1 MFYKGTCRGQSVLI
15 PPPHFCL
22 YGAGT
27 KLAQGFYE
35 KITLLL
41 RVDVVIGK
49 NRKKSIFLKKKIN
62 FFVKGIGLLKILST
76 FAIPKETRGNGEVA
90 EWSIAAVLKTVEPRG
105 SGGSNPSLSAN
116 KKPEDESLPV
126 FCYMHILTQVS
137 YNSISIYHLFN
148 LVLSG

>member
-1 MFYKGTCRGQSVLI
+1 MSLFCKGTYRGQSVLI
-15 PPPHFCL
+15 PPPHFYL

-49 NRKKSIFLKKKIN
+49 NRKNHFFRKKII

-105 SGGSNPSLSAN
+105 SGGSNPSLSA
-116 KKPEDESLPV
+116 KKNRKMKV
-126 FCYMHILTQVS
+126 FRFFVICI
-137 YNSISIYHLFN
+137 F
-148 LVLSG
+148 